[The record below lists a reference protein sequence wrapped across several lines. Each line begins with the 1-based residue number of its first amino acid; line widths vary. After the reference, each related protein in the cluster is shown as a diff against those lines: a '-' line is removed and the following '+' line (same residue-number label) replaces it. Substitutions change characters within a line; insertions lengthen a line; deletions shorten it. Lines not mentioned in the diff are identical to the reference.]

1 MNLTFVMEQAMSD
14 LKRYNL
20 IAMPLEYIVA

>member
-1 MNLTFVMEQAMSD
+1 MNLTFAMEQEMFN

-20 IAMPLEYIVA
+20 IAMPLEYIAA